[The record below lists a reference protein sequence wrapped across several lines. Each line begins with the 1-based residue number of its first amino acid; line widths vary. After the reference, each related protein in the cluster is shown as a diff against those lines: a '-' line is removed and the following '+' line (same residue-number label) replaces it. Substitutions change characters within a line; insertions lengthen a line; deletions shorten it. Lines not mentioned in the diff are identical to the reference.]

1 MGTTIRD
8 EGVMEAKAFEY
19 IVKKELGNSGCVNGL
34 GARSK
39 NYPLSKA
46 MVDYDHDRIET
57 RGWWQVS
64 DEVDRELLERESGGG
79 RYGTKGQGGGVGVD
93 LVLLTDHTSIN
104 KMFDEGSKSWPP
116 VVPLEDGLGVK
127 DAHMAQEGRRMYG
140 MQEWRSGGWGNKHAT
155 FKIQMTI
162 VIVPVR
168 EGGVREE
175 GGAIF
180 QPGKNT

>member
-1 MGTTIRD
+1 M
-8 EGVMEAKAFEY
+8 
-19 IVKKELGNSGCVNGL
+19 
-34 GARSK
+34 
-39 NYPLSKA
+39 
-46 MVDYDHDRIET
+46 
-57 RGWWQVS
+57 
-64 DEVDRELLERESGGG
+64 
-79 RYGTKGQGGGVGVD
+79 GVD

-162 VIVPVR
+162 VIVPVK